1 MPVKRKRTSLSWFRW
16 TTAWV
21 WILCKDNLCVD
32 NIITGCDTD
41 ENALGYYE
49 QSRSIIVNA
58 AFNLRSWASNSQPLQ
73 NQTTVDRVL
82 DTEPCYTNVL
92 GLWWDTTSDTL
103 TLASKDVSPS
113 TADTII
119 TRCEILRDPRFMTHL
134 IWSHPSPLMPRSLC
148 KILGS

>member
-1 MPVKRKRTSLSWFRW
+1 MPGKRKRTSLSWFRW

-21 WILCKDNLCVD
+21 WILYKDNLHIKDNLYVD

-41 ENALGYYE
+41 EHALGYYE
-49 QSRSIIVNA
+49 QSRSIMVNA
-58 AFNLRSWASNSQPLQ
+58 AFNLRSWASNSQHLQ

-113 TADTII
+113 TADALI
-119 TRCEILRDPRFMTHL
+119 TK
-134 IWSHPSPLMPRSLC
+134 C
-148 KILGS
+148 KILRVIQDLWPIWSGHTHLH